1 MKIVMEKNRTHREI
15 REALREVYE
24 QVAEA
29 AADALM
35 FYFEEESLEVEDY
48 LAFDRDGV
56 WGLDWSIFDEDDFKR
71 WEKELRKTLIK
82 SDWRDEDIE
91 EAVKLFDVLKVA
103 ERTERKVVEA
113 ILQDPVLLAKVES
126 FIDDVLGEAA
136 SGESLAPAELRTQV
150 LSREEFAK
158 LRDSKV
164 VKERN
169 LTQAQYMSSR
179 YYSRKYGPLETVYV
193 SESDKL
199 YNYVVQNNML
209 CRISLT
215 FVSMLQLESYTTYF
229 LLRL

>member
-29 AADALM
+29 AADPLM
-35 FYFEEESLEVEDY
+35 FDFEEESLKVEDY

-56 WGLDWSIFDEDDFKR
+56 WGLDWSIFDEEDFKR

-82 SDWRDEDIE
+82 ADWRDEDIE

-169 LTQAQYMSSR
+169 LTQAEYMSSR

-199 YNYVVQNNML
+199 YKTTRYVIL
-209 CRISLT
+209 ALKS
-215 FVSMLQLESYTTYF
+215 E
-229 LLRL
+229 

>member
-1 MKIVMEKNRTHREI
+1 MKIVMEKNRTRQEI
-15 REALREVYE
+15 REALQEVYE

-35 FYFEEESLEVEDY
+35 FDFEAESLEVEDY

-82 SDWRDEDIE
+82 ADWRDEDIE

-158 LRDSKV
+158 LRDSMV

-199 YNYVVQNNML
+199 YKTTRYVIL
-209 CRISLT
+209 ALKS
-215 FVSMLQLESYTTYF
+215 E
-229 LLRL
+229 

>member
-1 MKIVMEKNRTHREI
+1 MKIVMEKNRTSWEI

-29 AADALM
+29 SADALM
-35 FYFEEESLEVEDY
+35 FDFEAENLEVEDY
-48 LAFDRDGV
+48 IAFDRDGA

-71 WEKELRKTLIK
+71 WEKDLRRTLIK
-82 SDWRDEDIE
+82 LDWRDEDIE
-91 EAVKLFDVLKVA
+91 EAVKLFDVLKVE
-103 ERTERKVVEA
+103 ERVERKVVEA
-113 ILQDPVLLAKVES
+113 ITRDRVLLAKVEM
-126 FIDDVLGEAA
+126 FIDDKLDEAA

-150 LSREEFAK
+150 MSREEFAK

-169 LTQAQYMSSR
+169 LTPAQYMSSR

-199 YNYVVQNNML
+199 YKTTRYDIL
-209 CRISLT
+209 ALKP
-215 FVSMLQLESYTTYF
+215 ESAG
-229 LLRL
+229 L

>member
-35 FYFEEESLEVEDY
+35 FDFEAESLEVEDY

-82 SDWRDEDIE
+82 ADWRDEDIE

-126 FIDDVLGEAA
+126 FIDDALDEAA
-136 SGESLAPAELRTQV
+136 TGESLAPAELRTQV
-150 LSREEFAK
+150 MSREEFAK

-199 YNYVVQNNML
+199 YKTTRYVIL
-209 CRISLT
+209 ALKS
-215 FVSMLQLESYTTYF
+215 E
-229 LLRL
+229 

>member
-82 SDWRDEDIE
+82 ADWRDEDIE

-150 LSREEFAK
+150 MSRGEFAK

-169 LTQAQYMSSR
+169 LTPTQYMSSR

-199 YNYVVQNNML
+199 YKTTRYVIL
-209 CRISLT
+209 ALKS
-215 FVSMLQLESYTTYF
+215 E
-229 LLRL
+229 

>member
-82 SDWRDEDIE
+82 LDWRDEDIE

-136 SGESLAPAELRTQV
+136 SGESLTPAELRTQV

-199 YNYVVQNNML
+199 YKTTRYVIL
-209 CRISLT
+209 ALKS
-215 FVSMLQLESYTTYF
+215 E
-229 LLRL
+229 

>member
-1 MKIVMEKNRTHREI
+1 MKIVMEKNRTNREI
-15 REALREVYE
+15 REALRETYE

-35 FYFEEESLEVEDY
+35 FDFEAENLEVEDY

-56 WGLDWSIFDEDDFKR
+56 WGLDWSLFDEDDFKR

-91 EAVKLFDVLKVA
+91 EVVKLFDVLKVE

-113 ILQDPVLLAKVES
+113 IMRDRVLLAKVEA
-126 FIDDVLGEAA
+126 FIDDKLDEAA
-136 SGESLAPAELRTQV
+136 SGESLSSAELQTQV
-150 LSREEFAK
+150 MSCEEFAK
-158 LRDSKV
+158 LRDSKI

-169 LTQAQYMSSR
+169 LTRAQYMSSR

-193 SESDKL
+193 SESAKL
-199 YNYVVQNNML
+199 YKTTRYVIL
-209 CRISLT
+209 ALKP
-215 FVSMLQLESYTTYF
+215 E
-229 LLRL
+229 

>member
-1 MKIVMEKNRTHREI
+1 MEKNMTNREI

-29 AADALM
+29 SADALM
-35 FYFEEESLEVEDY
+35 FDFEAENLEVEDY
-48 LAFDRDGV
+48 LAFDRDGA

-91 EAVKLFDVLKVA
+91 EAVKLFDVLKVE

-113 ILQDPVLLAKVES
+113 ILRDRVLLAKVEA
-126 FIDDVLGEAA
+126 FIDEKLDEAA
-136 SGESLAPAELRTQV
+136 SGGSLVPAELRTQV
-150 LSREEFAK
+150 MSCEEFAK
-158 LRDSKV
+158 LRDSKI

-169 LTQAQYMSSR
+169 LTRAQYMSSR

-199 YNYVVQNNML
+199 YKTTRYDIL
-209 CRISLT
+209 ALKP
-215 FVSMLQLESYTTYF
+215 ESEE
-229 LLRL
+229 R

>member
-113 ILQDPVLLAKVES
+113 ILRDRVLLAKVES
-126 FIDDVLGEAA
+126 FIDDALDEAA
-136 SGESLAPAELRTQV
+136 TGESLAPAELRTQV

-158 LRDSKV
+158 LRDLKV

-193 SESDKL
+193 SGSDTL
-199 YNYVVQNNML
+199 YKTTRYVIL
-209 CRISLT
+209 ALKS
-215 FVSMLQLESYTTYF
+215 E
-229 LLRL
+229 

>member
-1 MKIVMEKNRTHREI
+1 MKIVMEKNRMHREI

-35 FYFEEESLEVEDY
+35 FDFEAESLEVEDY

-56 WGLDWSIFDEDDFKR
+56 WGLDWSIFDEEDFKR

-82 SDWRDEDIE
+82 ADWRDEDIE

-113 ILQDPVLLAKVES
+113 ILQDPVLLAKVET
-126 FIDDVLGEAA
+126 FIDDALGEAA

-169 LTQAQYMSSR
+169 LTPTQYMSSR

-199 YNYVVQNNML
+199 YKTTRYVIL
-209 CRISLT
+209 ALKS
-215 FVSMLQLESYTTYF
+215 E
-229 LLRL
+229 

>member
-35 FYFEEESLEVEDY
+35 FDFEAESLEVEDY

-82 SDWRDEDIE
+82 ADWRDEDIE

-113 ILQDPVLLAKVES
+113 ILQAPVLLAKVES

-193 SESDKL
+193 SESDTL
-199 YNYVVQNNML
+199 YKTTRYVIL
-209 CRISLT
+209 ALKSEGCT
-215 FVSMLQLESYTTYF
+215 AG
-229 LLRL
+229 

>member
-35 FYFEEESLEVEDY
+35 FDFEAESLEVEDY

-82 SDWRDEDIE
+82 ADWRDEDIE

-199 YNYVVQNNML
+199 YKTTRYVIL
-209 CRISLT
+209 ALKP
-215 FVSMLQLESYTTYF
+215 E
-229 LLRL
+229 

>member
-199 YNYVVQNNML
+199 YKTTRYVIL
-209 CRISLT
+209 ALKP
-215 FVSMLQLESYTTYF
+215 E
-229 LLRL
+229 

>member
-1 MKIVMEKNRTHREI
+1 MKIVMEKNRTNREI

-29 AADALM
+29 SADALM
-35 FYFEEESLEVEDY
+35 FDFEAENLEVEDY
-48 LAFDRDGV
+48 IAFDRDGA

-71 WEKELRKTLIK
+71 WEKELRRTLIK

-91 EAVKLFDVLKVA
+91 EAAKLFDVQKVEERAERKVA
-103 ERTERKVVEA
+103 EA
-113 ILQDPVLLAKVES
+113 ITRDRVLLAKVET
-126 FIDDVLGEAA
+126 FIDDKLDEAA

-150 LSREEFAK
+150 MSREEFAK

-169 LTQAQYMSSR
+169 LTPTQYMSSR

-199 YNYVVQNNML
+199 YKTTRHDIL
-209 CRISLT
+209 ALKS
-215 FVSMLQLESYTTYF
+215 ESAG
-229 LLRL
+229 L

>member
-1 MKIVMEKNRTHREI
+1 MKIVMEKNRTNREI
-15 REALREVYE
+15 REALRETYE

-35 FYFEEESLEVEDY
+35 FDFEAENLEVEDY

-56 WGLDWSIFDEDDFKR
+56 WGLDWSLFDEDDFKR

-91 EAVKLFDVLKVA
+91 EVVKLFDVLKVE

-113 ILQDPVLLAKVES
+113 IMRDRVLLAKVEA
-126 FIDDVLGEAA
+126 FIDDKLDEAA
-136 SGESLAPAELRTQV
+136 SGESLSSAELQTQV
-150 LSREEFAK
+150 VSCEEFAK
-158 LRDSKV
+158 LRDSKI

-169 LTQAQYMSSR
+169 LTRAQYMSSR

-193 SESDKL
+193 SGSDKL
-199 YNYVVQNNML
+199 CKTTRYDIL
-209 CRISLT
+209 ALKP
-215 FVSMLQLESYTTYF
+215 ESAG
-229 LLRL
+229 L

>member
-1 MKIVMEKNRTHREI
+1 MKIVMEKNRTRQEI
-15 REALREVYE
+15 REALQEVYE

-35 FYFEEESLEVEDY
+35 FDFEAESLEVEDY

-56 WGLDWSIFDEDDFKR
+56 WGLDWSIFDEEDFKR

-82 SDWRDEDIE
+82 ADWRDEDIE

-199 YNYVVQNNML
+199 YKTTRYVIL
-209 CRISLT
+209 ALKS
-215 FVSMLQLESYTTYF
+215 E
-229 LLRL
+229 

>member
-56 WGLDWSIFDEDDFKR
+56 WGLDWSIFDEEDFKR

-113 ILQDPVLLAKVES
+113 ILQDPVLLAKVET
-126 FIDDVLGEAA
+126 FIDDALGEAA

-199 YNYVVQNNML
+199 YK
-209 CRISLT
+209 
-215 FVSMLQLESYTTYF
+215 TTRYDI
-229 LLRL
+229 LALKPE